1 MPVLFHRVAAVVVG
15 TGGGRA
21 LRIDALDFSFT
32 VVKNLRRE
40 PNTCSVEIYN
50 LSDTSRLS
58 IEGAS
63 GQQLRLEAG
72 YANDSWAIFEGEVR
86 RAWTEYEGAVDRKT
100 TIEGGDGERAFRV
113 ARVNRS
119 FGEGTSL
126 RSVIAEVATSMG
138 LGVGN
143 LEAETQGRGFEGL
156 GSTYAEGCV
165 VSGSGRESLSG
176 LCRSIGLEWSV
187 QDGNLQLLPFR
198 EAVRHTAVLLTP
210 DTGLIGSP
218 SIDSEGVMHAKAL
231 IIPGIFPG
239 RKIDVRSRYAAGVFR
254 AAKTT
259 FTGST
264 AGPDWYVDIEG
275 RVING

>member
-86 RAWTEYEGAVDRKT
+86 RAWTDTAGRFV
-100 TIEGGDGERAFRV
+100 
-113 ARVNRS
+113 
-119 FGEGTSL
+119 L
-126 RSVIAEVATSMG
+126 AEIS
-138 LGVGN
+138 
-143 LEAETQGRGFEGL
+143 
-156 GSTYAEGCV
+156 
-165 VSGSGRESLSG
+165 SGSGAP
-176 LCRSIGLEWSV
+176 
-187 QDGNLQLLPFR
+187 DGC
-198 EAVRHTAVLLTP
+198 E
-210 DTGLIGSP
+210 
-218 SIDSEGVMHAKAL
+218 
-231 IIPGIFPG
+231 
-239 RKIDVRSRYAAGVFR
+239 
-254 AAKTT
+254 
-259 FTGST
+259 
-264 AGPDWYVDIEG
+264 AGPNFVFL
-275 RVING
+275 RVHELPAPPR